1 MSDDD
6 KMTQEDYEFY
16 SHRQLV
22 ETVMANA
29 VALERLRDQ
38 LDRANASK
46 LRIQRDSDRESK
58 CERDESEY
66 QCDACARCYQR
77 VSEQLDRENEC
88 WMCKASL
95 ELPGT
100 PESRVL
106 RCIDCPEPESLDDVD
121 HTPEPAEPSEM
132 WRDVSGAQG
141 RAIERMRAELDRAAK
156 RNAELELMD
165 GQLRSRVVVAELA
178 LGRVTKPAEPRPMSE
193 APPLPRVWVGADGP
207 RMHAGLVEWM
217 GWGCG
222 WVRTSGGSPIKCGTI
237 FVPAGQRTPDGEPLR
252 VTPCSKVDWLPST
265 TAAGGSEGGM
275 VKCKHGLHPRGC
287 LECNAPGGS
296 GEGE

>member
-1 MSDDD
+1 MLRMTRRANDMSDDD

-77 VSEQLDRENEC
+77 VSEQ
-88 WMCKASL
+88 
-95 ELPGT
+95 
-100 PESRVL
+100 
-106 RCIDCPEPESLDDVD
+106 I
-121 HTPEPAEPSEM
+121 
-132 WRDVSGAQG
+132 
-141 RAIERMRAELDRAAK
+141 DRAKVIIDNVIDAWHESPGDN
-156 RNAELELMD
+156 RGLHE
-165 GQLRSRVVVAELA
+165 A
-178 LGRVTKPAEPRPMSE
+178 LGMTVDEYNRYFVHGLATPKPAEPRPMSE
-193 APPLPRVWVGADGP
+193 APLDDDSNENP
-207 RMHAGLVEWM
+207 MSM
-217 GWGCG
+217 GWLP
-222 WVRTSGGSPIKCGTI
+222 T
-237 FVPAGQRTPDGEPLR
+237 ADGEPAFR
-252 VTPCSKVDWLPST
+252 YGQAVTFKHHGAGPLYGHVAMRGDSLVVVDKFGEWARLDSLTDVRATTT
-265 TAAGGSEGGM
+265 TAD
-275 VKCKHGLHPRGC
+275 
-287 LECNAPGGS
+287 GGS